1 MFLTLETT
9 SGERSFCFIFFMFFS
24 ELFISLRLKTKQK
37 KGGGE
42 GEEGGGLKKSLT
54 TIIQLFFKSTS

>member
-42 GEEGGGLKKSLT
+42 GRILK
-54 TIIQLFFKSTS
+54 IINFSKKEKW